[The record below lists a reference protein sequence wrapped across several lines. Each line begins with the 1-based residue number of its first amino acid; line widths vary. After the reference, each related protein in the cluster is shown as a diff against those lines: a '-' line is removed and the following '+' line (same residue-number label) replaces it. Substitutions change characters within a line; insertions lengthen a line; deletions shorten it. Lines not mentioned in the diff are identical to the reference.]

1 MRDPELRRLF
11 DAVVQDALATD
22 ACEYT
27 CPIRHLDGGRVG
39 ATTVRAVPDWDGRG
53 RVFTGT
59 VRDVTA
65 EREAADREAA
75 VTRLAA
81 GLLGAADVG
90 EVLHAG
96 LAELRQAFGAN
107 RAVAAVW
114 PPHAGVSWPACP
126 RSAAGRRWTRP
137 PGRGWRRRGRSRRHS
152 W

>member
-1 MRDPELRRLF
+1 M
-11 DAVVQDALATD
+11 VW
-22 ACEYT
+22 C
-27 CPIRHLDGGRVG
+27 

-81 GLLGAADVG
+81 GWLGAADIG

-114 PPHAGVSWPACP
+114 PPHAGVSLAGVPAVGSWPTLDEAARKGLETA
-126 RSAAGRRWTRP
+126 RSQPAPAHGD
-137 PGRGWRRRGRSRRHS
+137 RGR